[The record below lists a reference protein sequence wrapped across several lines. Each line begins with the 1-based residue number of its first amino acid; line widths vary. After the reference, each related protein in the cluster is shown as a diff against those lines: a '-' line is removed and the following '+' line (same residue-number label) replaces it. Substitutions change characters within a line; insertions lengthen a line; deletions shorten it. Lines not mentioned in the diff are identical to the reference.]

1 MTIRYRKEDST
12 TLPNRK
18 KQSVTNFKSA
28 QSSWRLALFKP
39 LSYEFVI
46 FVLVHGV
53 FVLVQGIFVWVHEVF
68 VLVQGAS
75 RVRTLSVEAAP
86 THILEIS
93 KVRDRWIFIE
103 KNIKTVSK

>member
-53 FVLVQGIFVWVHEVF
+53 FVLVHEVF